1 LKSFSHYTGLV
12 LGLFGPGS
20 AAENTPKPGDL
31 APLVEGTDQDGN
43 PWKLA
48 DRIGKKRVLLYFY
61 PMDGTSGCTK
71 EACSLRDQMSD
82 FNRGNVEVVGLSFDD
97 PESHRKFIAK
107 YRLNF
112 PLLSDNDG
120 KITDAYSARLRPGCD
135 MNRRVSFLIGVDGR
149 IVHVTDAMEPA
160 VHISE
165 MRTFLT

>member
-1 LKSFSHYTGLV
+1 VKSFSHYTGLV

-20 AAENTPKPGDL
+20 AAEKTPKPGEV
-31 APLVEGTDQDGN
+31 APPIEGVDQDGK

-61 PMDGTSGCTK
+61 PMDGTAGCTK

-82 FNRGNVEVVGLSFDD
+82 FNRGNVEVVGVSFDR

-112 PLLSDNDG
+112 PLLSDVG
-120 KITDAYSARLRPGCD
+120 GIISDAYSARLRPGCD
-135 MNRRVSFLIGVDGR
+135 MNRRVSFLLGLDGR
-149 IVHVTDAMEPA
+149 IVHVTDALDPA

-165 MRTFLT
+165 MRGFLT